1 MFINVPLCEG
11 LFRENDIVSVAAMTV
26 EPCEHFF
33 SAVNA
38 AFISCVNY
46 YSLTST
52 LISYHVGII
61 MIILK
66 QAH

>member
-1 MFINVPLCEG
+1 MLINVQLCEG
-11 LFRENDIVSVAAMTV
+11 LFRENDIVSVAALTV
-26 EPCEHFF
+26 EACEHFF
-33 SAVNA
+33 SSVNA

-52 LISYHVGII
+52 LISYHVGI